1 MKVLYINTSYDFTRG
16 VNANRV
22 FDFLNFFTQKGIEIT
37 HLTPCKPFAV
47 DGVKELIVPFSYTK
61 KPSMYLRFL
70 QEFVSY
76 KDSKQNEVWVDD
88 IKAYVESNPHFFKDF
103 DIVFIN
109 TQPRCLIKL
118 AKYFKSK
125 YSCKIVVDLQDPFAY
140 DPYSLLLP
148 PFLKTAR
155 QYEKEILA
163 DVDLLLT
170 ITPSFYE
177 VYKKHYPMLEMLFVP
192 TATPNYLPKPADK
205 SSEQGDVNIVYGGS
219 LHGNRTIF
227 PLLQALR
234 KVKQS
239 RFKVEVVGNFSTLT
253 KFRYYNYPEIIWKP
267 SMNRFDFLN
276 YFNKTADIAI
286 VVQAPIHQDTG
297 LSGIGARIYECLS
310 LNKAIIYI
318 GPPGDNADIVSK
330 YSNNYCVVTNLKR
343 DLPKL
348 VDYLKN
354 YQRLAKNT
362 KDQYFIDYHPEKIN
376 LVIVKAFQKL
386 LNKPHSKDR
395 R

>member
-239 RFKVEVVGNFSTLT
+239 RFKVEV
-253 KFRYYNYPEIIWKP
+253 
-267 SMNRFDFLN
+267 
-276 YFNKTADIAI
+276 
-286 VVQAPIHQDTG
+286 
-297 LSGIGARIYECLS
+297 LS